1 MIAERDTGDALLR
14 LQGVSRYF
22 GGLAAVKELS
32 FALAAGEIRG
42 LIGPNGAGKTT
53 TFNVISGF
61 YKPSAGEVFYEGRCI
76 SGLRPSAIAARGLV
90 RTFQATTLFHQLSV
104 LDNVLVGC
112 HLRARVS
119 LLDALLGTAR
129 PVEREAKERA
139 LAVLDFIGLAA
150 RKSELTMNLPH
161 GHQRALGI
169 AIALAAEPRL
179 LLLDEPFTGMNP
191 EETQQMMGLIENVRA
206 RGVTILLVEHD
217 MRAVMGL
224 CDRITVLNFGELLA
238 EGSPAEIQRHPAVIE
253 AYLGTA

>member
-1 MIAERDTGDALLR
+1 MGTEDGTSGALLEVR
-14 LQGVSRYF
+14 GVSRHF
-22 GGLAAVKELS
+22 GGLAAVKDLS
-32 FALAAGEIRG
+32 FAVSPREIRG

-61 YKPSAGEVFYEGRCI
+61 YRPSGGEVYYEGQRI

-104 LDNVLVGC
+104 LENVLIGC
-112 HLRARVS
+112 HLHARIS
-119 LLDALLGTAR
+119 LLDALLGTGR
-129 PVEREAKERA
+129 RVEREAEERA
-139 LAVLDFIGLAA
+139 LGVLEFIGLAG
-150 RKSELTMNLPH
+150 RKDELTMNLPH

-191 EETQQMMGLIENVRA
+191 EETRQMMGLIESVRS

-217 MRAVMGL
+217 MKAVMGL

-238 EGSPAEIQRHPAVIE
+238 EGSPAEIQRNPAVIE